1 MQFPAWLTLLLVFW
15 LGSITGFMLAIIV
28 VSRMNTDIQK
38 RDNDEH

>member
-15 LGSITGFMLAIIV
+15 FGSITGFMLAIIV